1 MIKWIIKIGFNYRIN
16 FDVKYDI
23 VNVCL
28 NDVE

>member
-1 MIKWIIKIGFNYRIN
+1 MIRLIIKIGFNYKMNYEI
-16 FDVKYDI
+16 KYDI